1 MIKKVTKSF
10 IQPAPG
16 QLEQWFAELFDNY
29 VLLVNAQR
37 CLTPPTVSDIFDLTR
52 LVPGKNGA
60 KNDNRLSKSI
70 NFLGS
75 KANKMI
81 DLIRR

>member
-1 MIKKVTKSF
+1 M
-10 IQPAPG
+10 
-16 QLEQWFAELFDNY
+16 EQRFAELFDNY

-37 CLTPPTVSDIFDLTR
+37 CLTPPTVNNIFDLTR
-52 LVPGKNGA
+52 LVPGKNLTGA

-81 DLIRR
+81 GLIRR

>member
-52 LVPGKNGA
+52 LVPGKNL
-60 KNDNRLSKSI
+60 RLWPR
-70 NFLGS
+70 
-75 KANKMI
+75 MTI
-81 DLIRR
+81 DLVSQLIFLVLKQTR